1 MSDKISILKQMFD
14 SLSDEEKSDFLSYL
28 KGSKANE
35 EQPKT
40 FKDLKSLI
48 LKHNHTSL
56 NDSPHCESVNV
67 VKNGHKDGNQRFKC
81 KDCHKN
87 FAINNS
93 IILFSTKK
101 SITVWQKFCE
111 CHLNKF
117 SLRKCASI
125 CDINLHTAFN
135 WRHKIL
141 DALQNMQDEV
151 KLNGVIQS
159 DETYFF

>member
-1 MSDKISILKQMFD
+1 MSDNISILKQMFD
-14 SLSDEEKSDFLSYL
+14 SLSDEEKSDFLSYP

-56 NDSPHCESVNV
+56 NDRPHCESVNV

-81 KDCHKN
+81 KDCHKTL
-87 FAINNS
+87 AITNNT
-93 IILFSTKK
+93 ILFSTKK

-111 CHLNKF
+111 CLLNKF
-117 SLRKCASI
+117 L
-125 CDINLHTAFN
+125 
-135 WRHKIL
+135 
-141 DALQNMQDEV
+141 
-151 KLNGVIQS
+151 
-159 DETYFF
+159 